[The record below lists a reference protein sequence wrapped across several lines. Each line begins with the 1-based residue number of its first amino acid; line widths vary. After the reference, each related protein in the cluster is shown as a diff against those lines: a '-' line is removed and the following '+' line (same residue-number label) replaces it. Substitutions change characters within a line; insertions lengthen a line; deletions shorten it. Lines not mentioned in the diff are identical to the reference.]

1 MEKYNIKIDIK
12 QDVRERIRFMCQGPV
27 TGCSEKIRG
36 ISWLFERLMGCQK

>member
-27 TGCSEKIRG
+27 TGCSEKYG
-36 ISWLFERLMGCQK
+36 EFLGYLNG